1 MVVDLAIE
9 QEVCLVMDNKFLDK
23 SAYVRV
29 PASEVKLGMFV
40 AELDRPWL
48 GTPFLTQGFVVS
60 TLTEVKKLRE
70 LCNFVYVEKA
80 GRRWSGKQ
88 DTFARP
94 VINTATNAFTTV
106 KLDTGVFSQPRERK
120 PSLVA
125 TIDARAPHLATATFF
140 VEHARARRI
149 YLASRKMMAALLT
162 QARTENRVDLIKAK
176 TLVRAFTQ
184 SILRHPDPLLWMTH
198 IKDREKYLLEHCLH
212 VSILAVNFGRLLRL
226 EEKDI
231 VKLGL
236 QGLLADL
243 GMIRLPL
250 ELLGKAEKLTAE
262 ELHLMNSHPVLG
274 RDLLLNSEEGA
285 RFATEAVINHH
296 ERFDGKGYPRGINAG
311 TLSQTSKIISIIDAY
326 DAMTSPRVY
335 AHEKSPLEALQQIY
349 RHRGKQFDEELALE
363 FIHAIGPYPPGN
375 LVELKNGSV
384 AVVLT
389 SEPKHRQL
397 PLLSV
402 LLDGRKQPLKQ
413 PEMLDLAALDSAGLA
428 SELKIGRVLK
438 NGEFGV
444 DLFDYSASVL
454 FPDRLS
460 DSLSASGR

>member
-1 MVVDLAIE
+1 MVIDRACE
-9 QEVCLVMDNKFLDK
+9 QKQEVCFVMDNKFLDK

-60 TLTEVKKLRE
+60 SLTEVKKLRE
-70 LCNFVYVEKA
+70 LCNFVYVEKV

-88 DTFARP
+88 DPFAKP
-94 VINTATNAFTTV
+94 VVNTATNAFTSV
-106 KLDTGVFSQPRERK
+106 KSDTGIFNQSQERK

-125 TIDARAPHLATATFF
+125 TLDTRTPHLATSTFF
-140 VEHARARRI
+140 VEHVRARRI
-149 YLASRKMMAALLT
+149 YLASRKVMAALLT
-162 QARTENRVDLIKAK
+162 QARNENRVDLIKAK
-176 TLVRAFTQ
+176 SLVGAFTQ

-198 IKDREKYLLEHCLH
+198 IKDQGKYLLEHCLH

-231 VKLGL
+231 LKLGL

-250 ELLGKAEKLTAE
+250 ELLGKAEKLSAE

-274 RDLLLNSEEGA
+274 RNLLLNSEEGA

-296 ERFDGKGYPRGINAG
+296 ERLDRKGYPRGINAG
-311 TLSQTSKIISIIDAY
+311 TLSQTSRMISIIDAY
-326 DAMTSPRVY
+326 DAMTSPRIY
-335 AHEKSPLEALQQIY
+335 AHEQSPLEALQQIY

-375 LVELKNGSV
+375 LVELKNGCV

-389 SEPKHRQL
+389 SEPKQRQL
-397 PLLSV
+397 PMLSV
-402 LLDGRKQPLKQ
+402 LLDDQKQPLQQ
-413 PEMLDLAALDSAGLA
+413 PEILDLVALESTGQA

-438 NGEFGV
+438 NGEFGI
-444 DLFDYSASVL
+444 DLLDYPASVL

-460 DSLSASGR
+460 DSGE

>member
-1 MVVDLAIE
+1 
-9 QEVCLVMDNKFLDK
+9 MDNKFLDK
-23 SAYVRV
+23 SAYIRV

-70 LCNFVYVEKA
+70 LCNFVYVEKV
-80 GRRWSGKQ
+80 GRLWSGKQ
-88 DTFARP
+88 DPFARP
-94 VINTATNAFTTV
+94 VVNTATNAFASV
-106 KLDTGVFSQPRERK
+106 KSDTGIFNQSQQRK

-125 TIDARAPHLATATFF
+125 TIDARKPHLATATFF
-140 VEHARARRI
+140 EEHTRARRI
-149 YLASRKMMAALLT
+149 YLASRKMMAAMLT
-162 QARTENRVDLIKAK
+162 QARTENRVDIMQARR
-176 TLVRAFTQ
+176 LVRAFAQ

-212 VSILAVNFGRLLRL
+212 VSILAINFGRLLRL

-231 VKLGL
+231 LKLGL
-236 QGLLADL
+236 QGLLADM

-250 ELLGKAEKLTAE
+250 DLLGKAEKLSVE
-262 ELHLMNSHPVLG
+262 ELYLMNSHPVLG
-274 RDLLLNSEEGA
+274 RNLLLNSEEGA

-296 ERFDGKGYPRGINAG
+296 ERFDKKGYPRGINAG
-311 TLSQTSKIISIIDAY
+311 TLSQISRIISIIDAY

-335 AHEKSPLEALQQIY
+335 AHEKPPLDALQQIY

-375 LVELKNGSV
+375 LVELKNGFV

-389 SEPKHRQL
+389 SEPKQRQL
-397 PLLSV
+397 PLVSV
-402 LLDGRKQPLKQ
+402 LLDSQKQLLAQ
-413 PEMLDLAALDSAGLA
+413 PEILDLAALDSADDA
-428 SELKIGRVLK
+428 SDFRVGRVLR
-438 NGEFGV
+438 NGEFGI
-444 DLFDYSASVL
+444 DLLDYPASVL
-454 FPDRLS
+454 FPDKLS
-460 DSLSASGR
+460 GSLSEEGE